1 MIRRLLLVLSAVA
14 LLVMPTAASAGGGCL
29 PDPGLEPSSSSQRSV
44 AIRNC
49 AFVDTVTY
57 VDPGETVRW
66 VNRDHAPHTVTGAAV
81 SWGTEDLLDLGDS
94 VSYTFQEDGV
104 YPYYCALHPSMVG
117 AVVVGDAKGGAG
129 SRGVTEAGS
138 AAPVNATAPDDAEGG
153 TPPADLALA
162 AAAGLAAVA
171 IAARIL
177 LGRRATA
184 APAP

>member
-14 LLVMPTAASAGGGCL
+14 LLVVPTAASAGGCL
-29 PDPGLEPSSSSQRSV
+29 PDPDLEPSSSSRRSV
-44 AIRNC
+44 AIREC

-81 SWGTEDLLDLGDS
+81 SWGTEDLVDLGES
-94 VSYTFQEDGV
+94 VSYTFEEDGV

-117 AVVVGDAKGGAG
+117 AVVVGDGKGGAG
-129 SRGVTEAGS
+129 AGGITK
-138 AAPVNATAPDDAEGG
+138 AGIAGPVNATAPGDTESG
-153 TPPADLALA
+153 TSPAVLALA
-162 AAAGLAAVA
+162 AAAGLAGVA
-171 IAARIL
+171 IAARFL
-177 LGRRATA
+177 LGRRTTT